1 MSFTFIHAADL
12 HIDSPLAGLSLKDKT
27 VAARFAHAG
36 RRALEALVEETIAT
50 QAAFMLIAGDV
61 FDGDWKDITTGL
73 FFLRT
78 MSKLHR
84 AGIPV
89 FIVKGN
95 HDAASLMS
103 RDLPYPETIHV
114 FPSDKATTLSL
125 DDHRVALHG
134 RSFPNRLT
142 SDFVQSYPARR
153 EGWLNIGVLHTS
165 LDGSR
170 GHEGYAPC
178 SIDELKLFG
187 YDYWALG
194 HVHSAEI
201 VSRDPWVVYPGNLQ
215 GRSVRE
221 IGAKGAMR
229 VTVDNGR
236 VIDVKPL
243 ELDHARW
250 AHLLVDVNGAETEAD
265 IVARA
270 INELEDVHS
279 RSGGRPLAVRITLT
293 GPTDLHNQ
301 LVTRR
306 ELIQD
311 DIRAAGFR
319 IAEDCW
325 IEQLKIKTSSPP
337 RSSLEMSASEMLD
350 VDNLLTDVVKDPEF
364 GIIISELI
372 ATIKDRL
379 PRDLRDELSAADF
392 LNSLSADAR
401 ALLIGEAS

>member
-1 MSFTFIHAADL
+1 
-12 HIDSPLAGLSLKDKT
+12 
-27 VAARFAHAG
+27 
-36 RRALEALVEETIAT
+36 
-50 QAAFMLIAGDV
+50 
-61 FDGDWKDITTGL
+61 
-73 FFLRT
+73 
-78 MSKLHR
+78 
-84 AGIPV
+84 
-89 FIVKGN
+89 VKGN